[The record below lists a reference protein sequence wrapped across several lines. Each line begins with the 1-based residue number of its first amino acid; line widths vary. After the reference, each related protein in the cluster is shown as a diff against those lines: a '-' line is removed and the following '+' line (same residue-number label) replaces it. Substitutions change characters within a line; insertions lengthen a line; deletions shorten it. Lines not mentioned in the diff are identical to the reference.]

1 MHRDAVYLSF
11 YYILYYKLWMEGL
24 STEMLTSFFI
34 IALKNCAEYTCF
46 DINKGLIVLVVGKME
61 LD

>member
-1 MHRDAVYLSF
+1 
-11 YYILYYKLWMEGL
+11 MEGL